1 MTEGYLP
8 QTAVAGSNK
17 TIYDEAASA
26 MTAIQEARVVL
37 EQAQDSVTNDPL
49 LELNLR
55 KLDAA
60 TARYEAVG
68 GYTQEQTVATVLRG
82 LGFDTNLMNRR
93 CDELSGGWQMRVAL
107 ARLLLSQPSL
117 LILDEPSNHL
127 ESGKL
132 KLLQGTR
139 TENEQ
144 LRYVGVCLLEC

>member
-49 LELNLR
+49 SELNLR

-82 LGFDTNLMNRR
+82 LGFDTNFRNRR

-107 ARLLLSQPSL
+107 A
-117 LILDEPSNHL
+117 
-127 ESGKL
+127 
-132 KLLQGTR
+132 
-139 TENEQ
+139 
-144 LRYVGVCLLEC
+144 